1 VLTILFLN
9 TMFINQ
15 KVCIAIAG
23 ATLAGTM
30 IDSASPAGA
39 VVFTYNGLKYDVTTH
54 SFNGNDAFFGTNALN
69 SPRNA
74 LWGNQSLANGLA
86 SVVGC
91 PSSGCYVNPT
101 GINGN
106 NWAGAYFAYATQTE
120 HVPGKTN
127 SILSLASIQPNNSTQ
142 LPYIGEVQHS
152 YNIYNWNNPNR
163 TFAIAIGVPVPWDI
177 SGSGTIL
184 GSITGIGLGV
194 GLKRLKSKKT
204 LTIS

>member
-1 VLTILFLN
+1 MLTILFLN

-30 IDSASPAGA
+30 IASASPAGA

-91 PSSGCYVNPT
+91 PLGGCYVNPT

-163 TFAIAIGVPVPWDI
+163 WFAIAIGVPVPWDI

>member
-1 VLTILFLN
+1 
-9 TMFINQ
+9 MFINQ

-30 IDSASPAGA
+30 IASASPAGA
-39 VVFTYNGLKYDVTTH
+39 VVFTYNGLKYDVTKH

-69 SPRNA
+69 SPLNA
-74 LWGNQSLANGLA
+74 LWGNKSLANGLA

-152 YNIYNWNNPNR
+152 YNIDNWNNRNR
-163 TFAIAIGVPVPWDI
+163 WFATAVAVPVPWDI

-204 LTIS
+204 STIS

>member
-1 VLTILFLN
+1 MLTILFLN

-30 IDSASPAGA
+30 IASASPAGA

>member
-30 IDSASPAGA
+30 IASASPAGA

>member
-1 VLTILFLN
+1 
-9 TMFINQ
+9 MFINQ

-30 IDSASPAGA
+30 IASASPAGA

-69 SPRNA
+69 SPLNA
-74 LWGNQSLANGLA
+74 LWGNKSLANGLA

-163 TFAIAIGVPVPWDI
+163 WFATAVAVPVPWDI

>member
-1 VLTILFLN
+1 
-9 TMFINQ
+9 MFINQ

-30 IDSASPAGA
+30 IASASPAGA

>member
-1 VLTILFLN
+1 MLTILFLN

-23 ATLAGTM
+23 ATLAGM
-30 IDSASPAGA
+30 IASASPAGA
-39 VVFTYNGLKYDVTTH
+39 VVFTYNGSKYDVTTH
-54 SFNGNDAFFGTNALN
+54 SFNGNDAFSGTNALN
-69 SPRNA
+69 SPLNA
-74 LWGNQSLANGLA
+74 LWGNKSLANGLA
-86 SVVGC
+86 SVVRCQLG
-91 PSSGCYVNPT
+91 GCYVNRT

-106 NWAGAYFAYATQTE
+106 DRAGAYFAYATQTE

-142 LPYIGEVQHS
+142 SPYIGEVQHS
-152 YNIYNWNNPNR
+152 YNIYHWNNPNR
-163 TFAIAIGVPVPWDI
+163 WFATAVAVPVPWDI

>member
-1 VLTILFLN
+1 
-9 TMFINQ
+9 MFINQ

-23 ATLAGTM
+23 ATLAGT
-30 IDSASPAGA
+30 IASASPAGA
-39 VVFTYNGLKYDVTTH
+39 VVFTYNGLKYDVTKH
-54 SFNGNDAFFGTNALN
+54 SFNGNEAFSGTNALN
-69 SPRNA
+69 SPLNA

-91 PSSGCYVNPT
+91 QLGGCGVNT
-101 GINGN
+101 TAEKDGHKS
-106 NWAGAYFAYATQTE
+106 AGAYFAYAIQSE

-127 SILSLASIQPNNSTQ
+127 TILSFASIQPNNSTQ
-142 LPYIGEVQHS
+142 LPSIGEVEHE
-152 YNIYNWNNPNR
+152 YNKYNWVNPNR
-163 TFAIAIGVPVPWDI
+163 LFATSVAVAVPWDI

-204 LTIS
+204 STIS

>member
-23 ATLAGTM
+23 ATLAGM
-30 IDSASPAGA
+30 IASASPAGA
-39 VVFTYNGLKYDVTTH
+39 VVFTYNGLKYDVTKH
-54 SFNGNDAFFGTNALN
+54 SFNGNDAFSGTNALN
-69 SPRNA
+69 TSLNA
-74 LWGNQSLANGLA
+74 LWGNKSLANGLA

-91 PSSGCYVNPT
+91 QLGGCYVNPT

-106 NWAGAYFAYATQTE
+106 DWAGVYFAYATQNPNVYARPNT
-120 HVPGKTN
+120 
-127 SILSLASIQPNNSTQ
+127 ILSLASIQPNNSTQ

-152 YNIYNWNNPNR
+152 YNIDNWNNRNR
-163 TFAIAIGVPVPWDI
+163 WFATAVAVPVPWDI

>member
-1 VLTILFLN
+1 
-9 TMFINQ
+9 MFINQ

>member
-30 IDSASPAGA
+30 IASASPAGA

-69 SPRNA
+69 SPLNA
-74 LWGNQSLANGLA
+74 LWGNKSLANGLA

-163 TFAIAIGVPVPWDI
+163 WFATAVAVPVPWDI

>member
-1 VLTILFLN
+1 
-9 TMFINQ
+9 MFINQ

-30 IDSASPAGA
+30 IASASPAGA

-152 YNIYNWNNPNR
+152 YNIYHWNNRNR
-163 TFAIAIGVPVPWDI
+163 WFATAVAVPVPWDI

>member
-1 VLTILFLN
+1 
-9 TMFINQ
+9 MFINQ

-30 IDSASPAGA
+30 IASASPAGA

-69 SPRNA
+69 SPLNA
-74 LWGNQSLANGLA
+74 LWGNKSLANGLA

-91 PSSGCYVNPT
+91 QLGGCYVNT
-101 GINGN
+101 TAEKDGHK
-106 NWAGAYFAYATQTE
+106 WAGAYFAYATQTE

-127 SILSLASIQPNNSTQ
+127 TILSLASIQPNNSTQ

-163 TFAIAIGVPVPWDI
+163 WFATAVAVPVPWDI

>member
-1 VLTILFLN
+1 
-9 TMFINQ
+9 MFINQ

-23 ATLAGTM
+23 ATLAGT
-30 IDSASPAGA
+30 IASASPAGA
-39 VVFTYNGLKYDVTTH
+39 VVFTYNGSKYDVTTH
-54 SFNGNDAFFGTNALN
+54 SFNGDDAFSGTNALN
-69 SPRNA
+69 SPLNA

-91 PSSGCYVNPT
+91 QLGGCYVNPT

-106 NWAGAYFAYATQTE
+106 DWAGAYFAYATQTE

-127 SILSLASIQPNNSTQ
+127 TILSLASIQPNNSTA

-152 YNIYNWNNPNR
+152 YNIYNWQNPNR
-163 TFAIAIGVPVPWDI
+163 TFARAVPVPWDI

-184 GSITGIGLGV
+184 GSMTGIGLGV

-204 LTIS
+204 STLTIS

>member
-1 VLTILFLN
+1 
-9 TMFINQ
+9 MFINQ

-30 IDSASPAGA
+30 IASASPAGA
-39 VVFTYNGLKYDVTTH
+39 VVFTYNGSNYDVTTH
-54 SFNGNDAFFGTNALN
+54 SFNGNDAFSGTNALN
-69 SPRNA
+69 SPLNA

-101 GINGN
+101 GIHGN
-106 NWAGAYFAYATQTE
+106 NWAGVYFAYATQNPDVYASPNT
-120 HVPGKTN
+120 
-127 SILSLASIQPNNSTQ
+127 ILSLASIQPNNSTQ
-142 LPYIGEVQHS
+142 SPYIGEVQHS
-152 YNIYNWNNPNR
+152 YNIYHWNNPNR

-194 GLKRLKSKKT
+194 GLKRLKSKKI